1 MLAMS
6 LVGVLWGAMLGGVV
20 EVQRVLFEAINLVL
34 PFIYLSLV
42 AVGLFLGRGLIVVRS
57 FLIFC
62 GLIWGF
68 IHSPRPWS
76 RFDAEGEVIWSAGC
90 GHAVS
95 ELLVVDQ
102 DRVYLARGLALAGD
116 LVRIANVASPSP
128 GGAAVVVTA
137 ANGQRG
143 VWCRLGA
150 GLRHE
155 LNKKISRFPT
165 DISRWFK
172 AFISGDQGQLS
183 ASYLQAFK
191 SLGLLHI
198 LVLSGGHLSVVAAL
212 LLFFMRMFALVP
224 YFFGKITILTWTRI
238 WCASTLSAGFVLY
251 LFCLT
256 VGFSQSVQRAFF
268 AFMTANVLPMVG
280 FSGGTRARILATFFL
295 QAVFYPVHL
304 LSWSMLL
311 SWSGTL
317 ILMAFFESSYLKSVS
332 AIVLHALQIQ
342 LVFFALTLLFFGSAG
357 ILSSPVNLLAQM
369 VFGLLLP
376 LDIFTILSGSSWLDA
391 VVISANRWVM
401 NAVAE
406 VSRYQDTLSVAKV
419 SIPEVF
425 TAANP
430 MGRVVLILV
439 VMLLFMLACMR
450 DKSSTAIIRK
460 AP

>member
-20 EVQRVLFEAINLVL
+20 EVRRVDFEAINLVL
-34 PFIYLSLV
+34 PFIYLGVV
-42 AVGLFLGRGLIVVRS
+42 AVGLFLGRGLTIVRS
-57 FLIFC
+57 FLIIS

-95 ELLVVDQ
+95 ELLVVD
-102 DRVYLARGLALAGD
+102 RHWVYLARGSALSGD
-116 LVRIANVASPSP
+116 LVRLANV
-128 GGAAVVVTA
+128 GGLSRGGSVVVTT

-150 GLRHE
+150 GLRDE
-155 LNKKISRFPT
+155 LNKKISRFPI
-165 DISRWFK
+165 DISSWFK
-172 AFISGDQGQLS
+172 AFISGEQGQLP
-183 ASYLQAFK
+183 AAYLQGFK

-198 LVLSGGHLSVVAAL
+198 LVLSGGHLSVVATL
-212 LLFFMRMFALVP
+212 LLFFMRVFALTP
-224 YFFGKITILTWTRI
+224 YFFGKISILTWARI
-238 WCASTLSAGFVLY
+238 WCASTLTAGFVLY

-268 AFMTANVLPMVG
+268 AFLTAHVLPMVG
-280 FSGGTRARILATFFL
+280 FSGGTRARILATFFF
-295 QAVFYPVHL
+295 QTIFYPVHL
-304 LSWSMLL
+304 LSLSMLM

-332 AIVLHALQIQ
+332 AVVLHTLQIQ

-357 ILSSPVNLLAQM
+357 ILSSPVNLFAQM
-369 VFGLLLP
+369 IFGLLLP
-376 LDIFTILSGSSWLDA
+376 LDIFTILIGQSWLDA
-391 VVISANRWVM
+391 VVITANRWVM
-401 NAVAE
+401 NTVVG
-406 VSRYQDTLSVAKV
+406 VSSYQARLSVATV
-419 SIPEVF
+419 TIPEVL
-425 TAANP
+425 TAAKP

-439 VMLLFMLACMR
+439 IMMLFMVACVR

>member
-1 MLAMS
+1 MLVMS
-6 LVGVLWGAMLGGVV
+6 LVGVLWGAMLGGVI
-20 EVQRVLFEAINLVL
+20 EVKSAVFEAINLVL
-34 PFIYLSLV
+34 PIIYLGLV
-42 AVGLFLGRGLIVVRS
+42 AVGLFLGRGLIVVRI
-57 FLIFC
+57 FLMIC

-90 GHAVS
+90 GHSVS
-95 ELLVVDQ
+95 ELLVVDRG
-102 DRVYLARGLALAGD
+102 RVYVARGLALAGD
-116 LVRIANVASPSP
+116 VVRIANGGGPSR
-128 GGAAVVVTA
+128 GGAAVMVTA

-150 GLRHE
+150 GLRQE

-172 AFISGDQGQLS
+172 AFISGDQGQLP

-212 LLFFMRMFALVP
+212 LLFFMRIFGLLP
-224 YFFGKITILTWTRI
+224 YFFGKITILTWARI

-268 AFMTANVLPMVG
+268 AFLTANVLPMVG
-280 FSGGTRARILATFFL
+280 FSGGARARILATFFF

-304 LSWSMLL
+304 LSWSMLM

-332 AIVLHALQIQ
+332 AVFFQTLQIQ
-342 LVFFALTLLFFGSAG
+342 LIFFALTLLFFGSAG
-357 ILSSPVNLLAQM
+357 ILSSPVNLLAQ
-369 VFGLLLP
+369 VIFGLLLP
-376 LDIFTILSGSSWLDA
+376 LDIFTVLSDQSWLDA
-391 VVISANRWVM
+391 VVIRANRWVM
-401 NAVAE
+401 HAVAH
-406 VSRYQDTLSVAKV
+406 VARYQDTLSVAKV

-425 TAANP
+425 TASKP
-430 MGRVVLILV
+430 MGRVLLVLVI
-439 VMLLFMLACMR
+439 MLLFMLACMR
-450 DKSSTAIIRK
+450 DKTAIAIIRK